1 MNLEVSVVYS
11 SFPRKRRA
19 VRGIELG
26 CELTLVCNQRVSPWP
41 GWTRPPTP
49 SMRTLRLRQ
58 DVDARDKPG
67 QGAFGGEI
75 TTRPRS
81 NFPRIALPQAG
92 RAVLTAP
99 SPRSCGE
106 RVGVRGRV
114 LLALAASKLSLAGGS
129 DRSSELLP

>member
-41 GWTRPPTP
+41 GWTRPPAP
-49 SMRTLRLRQ
+49 SLRTLRLPQ

-67 QGAFGGEI
+67 QGAFGGGTGSRTHHKTAVQFSPDSPARKRESKDAR
-75 TTRPRS
+75 TDGRPLFMPGAS
-81 NFPRIALPQAG
+81 SGPRL
-92 RAVLTAP
+92 
-99 SPRSCGE
+99 S
-106 RVGVRGRV
+106 RG
-114 LLALAASKLSLAGGS
+114 
-129 DRSSELLP
+129 

>member
-49 SMRTLRLRQ
+49 SLRTLRLHQ

-67 QGAFGGEI
+67 QGAFGGE
-75 TTRPRS
+75 TGSRTHHKTAVQFSPDSPAASGEREGPRQREGEGPLSRPIPLRS
-81 NFPRIALPQAG
+81 RYRG
-92 RAVLTAP
+92 AP
-99 SPRSCGE
+99 S
-106 RVGVRGRV
+106 
-114 LLALAASKLSLAGGS
+114 
-129 DRSSELLP
+129 